1 MPPKTGKVGRPR
13 KDDTE
18 GTPKQIKQREYMRKY
33 VAGINA
39 GIKDLEKEEKDCFE
53 HLDRVIA
60 DKKKLFDE
68 LDKANNQLLKLLKE
82 NTK

>member
-1 MPPKTGKVGRPR
+1 MPPKAGRPR

-18 GTPKQIKQREYMRKY
+18 GTPQQIKKREYMRKY

-39 GIKDLEKEEKDCFE
+39 GIKDLEKEERDCFE

-82 NTK
+82 KTK